1 MLISIA
7 VGAPERGRGGAR
19 ERGIQEIDIF
29 SQELFR
35 LGEVWEKGF
44 VSGWAFVGYG

>member
-7 VGAPERGRGGAR
+7 VAAPERGGGGR
-19 ERGIQEIDIF
+19 ERGIQESDIF